1 MERLERIFKEAS
13 LRAVI
18 FSKNNLGI
26 KLDFSEESLNFL
38 DDILE
43 VFHKEIEMDTID
55 NDKVIDLSMAF
66 GGYLGEVISKNIGGV
81 WEENNGKT
89 IFLEVYDNKVLPLN
103 IVYKRINIGERAS
116 VKRWYTKFKEK
127 VCYI

>member
-18 FSKNNLGI
+18 FSKDNLGV
-26 KLDFSEESLNFL
+26 KLDFSEDSLVWL

-43 VFHKEIEMDTID
+43 VFHKANENTQFD
-55 NDKVIDLSMAF
+55 NDKILDLSMTF

-81 WEENNGKT
+81 WEENDGKT
-89 IFLEVYDNKVLPLN
+89 IFLEVNDNKVLPLN

-116 VKRWYTKFKEK
+116 VKRWYSKFKEK
-127 VCYI
+127 LC

>member
-26 KLDFSEESLNFL
+26 KLDFSEESLTLL

-43 VFHKEIEMDTID
+43 AFHQANENNEFD
-55 NDKVIDLSMAF
+55 NEKIIDLSMAF

-81 WEENNGKT
+81 WEENNSKT
-89 IFLEVYDNKVLPLN
+89 IFLEVSDKRVLPLN
-103 IVYKRINIGERAS
+103 IVYKRINIGKQAS
-116 VKRWYTKFKEK
+116 IKRWYYKFKEK
-127 VCYI
+127 IC

>member
-18 FSKNNLGI
+18 FSKKNLGI
-26 KLDFSEESLNFL
+26 KLDFSEESLNSL

-43 VFHKEIEMDTID
+43 VFHKEIELDTIN
-55 NDKVIDLSMAF
+55 NDKIIDLSMAF

-81 WEENNGKT
+81 WEENNGKI
-89 IFLEVYDNKVLPLN
+89 IFLEVYNNKVLPLN

-116 VKRWYTKFKEK
+116 IKRWYTKFKEK
-127 VCYI
+127 ICYI

>member
-26 KLDFSEESLNFL
+26 RLDFSEESLSLL

-43 VFHKEIEMDTID
+43 AFHRANENNDFD
-55 NDKVIDLSMAF
+55 NDKLIDLSMVF

-81 WEENNGKT
+81 WEESDNKT
-89 IFLEVYDNKVLPLN
+89 IFLEVKNQKVLPLN
-103 IVYKRINIGERAS
+103 IIYKRINIGERAS
-116 VKRWYTKFKEK
+116 VKRWYYKFKEK
-127 VCYI
+127 TC